1 MSYQQPEQFKK
12 STQIFDKHYLSI
24 FKPLFCIFLKSQY
37 FKSFWSQQYYIK
49 LSDQNKTESMNFE
62 GFFFQQNISESAQQK
77 QSWIS
82 RYTRLIMQTTASE
95 MYYLNTKL
103 MTDILNVYHR
113 FFFFFFV
120 YHGVVGIIKG
130 YPF

>member
-62 GFFFQQNISESAQQK
+62 GFFFLAK
-77 QSWIS
+77 YFWIG
-82 RYTRLIMQTTASE
+82 TTKA
-95 MYYLNTKL
+95 KL
-103 MTDILNVYHR
+103 DIKIYKTNHANNCKWDVLLKH
-113 FFFFFFV
+113 
-120 YHGVVGIIKG
+120 
-130 YPF
+130 